1 MFLRFFQYFVFLS
14 SNIVILNQLKKSQ
27 QLSISP
33 SGNKRKKSHQ
43 QTSINQP
50 IKTKRKIKL
59 NFVSHFLHKCQMLIC
74 S

>member
-27 QLSISP
+27 QLSICL
-33 SGNKRKKSHQ
+33 SGNYRKKSHQ
-43 QTSINQP
+43 QTSINQS

-59 NFVSHFLHKCQMLIC
+59 NFVSRFLHKHQMLIC
-74 S
+74 G